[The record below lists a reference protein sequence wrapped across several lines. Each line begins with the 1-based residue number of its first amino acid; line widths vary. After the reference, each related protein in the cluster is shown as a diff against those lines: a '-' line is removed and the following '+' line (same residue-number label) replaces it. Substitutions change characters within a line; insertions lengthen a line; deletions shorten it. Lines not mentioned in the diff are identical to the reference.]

1 MTRVT
6 RSSARILTVAGL
18 LLVMST
24 ACAQREPARDAIA
37 AMRAATIEQ
46 GRMVRE
52 SMHAVVTAYFDE
64 VGKGLQARVELR
76 AAELREEIHRRA
88 DARLQF
94 VTEVAV
100 AQLEHAMSGTI
111 DRLDARLREEQ
122 SKPLY
127 ERDRAREFELAA
139 QLAATLAALGVESD
153 RLVQRTARDVAEVRR
168 RALRFV
174 DDQVVHVRRAP
185 EVVLDARALASD
197 VLEDFERASA
207 AHDRRMI
214 EGLYQLERYVDQPEN
229 AAGEFATGLLGARLG
244 ELVAARSGK
253 VIRRAEDFLRREM
266 GEAQRAAIERLET
279 LD

>member
-6 RSSARILTVAGL
+6 RPGARILTVAGL

-24 ACAQREPARDAIA
+24 ACAQREPAREAIA
-37 AMRAATIEQ
+37 AMRTATIEQ

-88 DARLQF
+88 DARLHF

-127 ERDRAREFELAA
+127 ERDRARELELAA

-174 DDQVVHVRRAP
+174 DDRVVHLRRAP
-185 EVVLDARALASD
+185 EIVLDARALASD

-207 AHDRRMI
+207 AHDRRMVD
-214 EGLYQLERYVDQPEN
+214 GLYQLERYVDQPEN

-244 ELVAARSGK
+244 EIVAARSGK
-253 VIRRAEDFLRREM
+253 VIRRAEDFLGREM